1 MYYRDGLFDL
11 SDNQS
16 WHFFIGVPLLSGLVA
31 FGSNNGIAYLVF
43 WCSLLAWAVLI
54 GAVIFGVG
62 LQFIVQP
69 YFYLGLATV
78 LLVVLF
84 KTYVVTFVIIMLS
97 LGAFLVVLSEIISK
111 LEEQQLKAVFAKRF
125 AKRNDC
131 TAFYTALKLDS
142 VSVAPLDETDI
153 HAFRNTPAYKKAQA
167 AYNKNSIKQY
177 ASY

>member
-16 WHFFIGVPLLSGLVA
+16 WHAFICVPLLSGLVA
-31 FGSNNGIAYLVF
+31 FGLNNSIAYVVF
-43 WCSLLAWAVLI
+43 LCSLLAWAVLM

-62 LQFIVQP
+62 LQFIIQP

-84 KTYVVTFVIIMLS
+84 KTYVLTGVIIMLS
-97 LGAFLVVLSEIISK
+97 LGAVSVVVSEIISK
-111 LEEQQLKAVFAKRF
+111 FEEQQLKAVFAKRF

-153 HAFRNTPAYKKAQA
+153 HAFRNTPAYKKVQA
-167 AYNKNSIKQY
+167 ANKNNTIKQY